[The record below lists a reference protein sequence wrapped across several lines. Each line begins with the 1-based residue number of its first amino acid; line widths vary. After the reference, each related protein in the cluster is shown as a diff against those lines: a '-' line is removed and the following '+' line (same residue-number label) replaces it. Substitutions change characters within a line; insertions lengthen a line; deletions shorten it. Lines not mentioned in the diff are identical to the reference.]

1 MKLDPLLNRRI
12 IFKLHGMDPLDSTIL
27 KQDATGYWVRGGT
40 LAPRLDQS
48 NCSLPENDTPASLRD
63 RILTTV
69 NLPAIPNPM
78 TTPTSLDH
86 TLHAIA
92 DPTRRRIL
100 NALKQRGPA
109 STNAPAIAKNGLC
122 AGDIEERVHLS
133 QPTISHHMSILTK
146 AGLVDA
152 AKQGQ
157 WRWYR
162 RNEKAL
168 RRLVKSLRTQ
178 L

>member
-1 MKLDPLLNRRI
+1 M
-12 IFKLHGMDPLDSTIL
+12 T
-27 KQDATGYWVRGGT
+27 
-40 LAPRLDQS
+40 
-48 NCSLPENDTPASLRD
+48 
-63 RILTTV
+63 
-69 NLPAIPNPM
+69 
-78 TTPTSLDH
+78 TTPTSLDSK
-86 TLHAIA
+86 LHAIA

-100 NALKQRGPA
+100 AALKQRGA
-109 STNAPAIAKNGLC
+109 VSLTAPSGKNGLC
-122 AGDIEERVHLS
+122 AGDIEERVPLS
-133 QPTISHHMSILTK
+133 QPTISHHMAILTK

-152 AKQGQ
+152 VKQGQ

>member
-1 MKLDPLLNRRI
+1 MTTAD
-12 IFKLHGMDPLDSTIL
+12 
-27 KQDATGYWVRGGT
+27 
-40 LAPRLDQS
+40 
-48 NCSLPENDTPASLRD
+48 ASLD
-63 RILTTV
+63 R
-69 NLPAIPNPM
+69 A
-78 TTPTSLDH
+78 
-86 TLHAIA
+86 LHAIA

-100 NALKQRGPA
+100 LALKPGEA
-109 STNAPAIAKNGLC
+109 HAKGHSAGSPLC

-133 QPTISHHMSILTK
+133 QPTISHHMAILTK

-152 AKQGQ
+152 VKKGQ

-168 RRLVKSLRTQ
+168 RMVVKTLRGK

>member
-1 MKLDPLLNRRI
+1 M
-12 IFKLHGMDPLDSTIL
+12 
-27 KQDATGYWVRGGT
+27 T
-40 LAPRLDQS
+40 L
-48 NCSLPENDTPASLRD
+48 
-63 RILTTV
+63 
-69 NLPAIPNPM
+69 
-78 TTPTSLDH
+78 PTHLDH
-86 TLHAIA
+86 ALHAIT

-100 NALKQRGPA
+100 QALKQRGPA
-109 STNAPAIAKNGLC
+109 SNSAPATERNGLC
-122 AGDIEERVHLS
+122 AGDIEERVRLS
-133 QPTISHHMSILTK
+133 QPTISHHMAILTK

-152 AKQGQ
+152 VKQGQ

>member
-1 MKLDPLLNRRI
+1 
-12 IFKLHGMDPLDSTIL
+12 
-27 KQDATGYWVRGGT
+27 
-40 LAPRLDQS
+40 
-48 NCSLPENDTPASLRD
+48 
-63 RILTTV
+63 
-69 NLPAIPNPM
+69 M
-78 TTPTSLDH
+78 TTSTSLDL

-100 NALKQRGPA
+100 QALRQRGPA
-109 STNAPAIAKNGLC
+109 STNAPATGKHPGLC
-122 AGDIEERVHLS
+122 AGDIEERVRLS
-133 QPTISHHMSILTK
+133 QPTISHHMAILTK

-152 AKQGQ
+152 VKQGQ

-168 RRLVKSLRTQ
+168 RRLVKSLRAQ

>member
-1 MKLDPLLNRRI
+1 
-12 IFKLHGMDPLDSTIL
+12 
-27 KQDATGYWVRGGT
+27 
-40 LAPRLDQS
+40 
-48 NCSLPENDTPASLRD
+48 
-63 RILTTV
+63 
-69 NLPAIPNPM
+69 M
-78 TTPTSLDH
+78 TTPSLDH

-100 NALKQRGPA
+100 QALKQRGSSSAAVP
-109 STNAPAIAKNGLC
+109 SMGKPSGLC
-122 AGDIEERVHLS
+122 AGDIEERVRLS
-133 QPTISHHMSILTK
+133 QPTISHHMAILTK
-146 AGLVDA
+146 AGLVEA

-168 RRLVKSLRTQ
+168 RRLVKSLRAQ